1 MARMLSKEEQRRLA
15 ADFDPPV
22 LPDHPETSRP
32 EALKDDG
39 PRVRITANLTK
50 SQHDKLKTL
59 STRLKRPMSR
69 LLGDA
74 VEELCKKYR

>member
-1 MARMLSKEEQRRLA
+1 MAKRLSETERRRLA

-22 LPDHPETSRP
+22 LPDHPEASSP
-32 EALKDDG
+32 EAVKDEG
-39 PRVRITANLTK
+39 PRVRITASLTK

-59 STRLKRPMSR
+59 STRLKQPMSR

-74 VEELCKKYR
+74 VEELFKKYR